1 MLHDVVD
8 DPGERTVDEL
18 LAAHAEQLA
27 AVVRAIGVETAANLA
42 GQPVATVAAVAD
54 GDHDAAGGL
63 DLETAATLLARADG
77 APPAD
82 TILAEARDALLFGMT
97 AGVLNVDAV
106 AGEVTADLEP
116 REVQGMV
123 EGRHPMKLR
132 EYAALQQVIE
142 GRTP

>member
-8 DPGERTVDEL
+8 EPGEHTMDEL

-27 AVVRAIGVETAANLA
+27 AVVRAIGVETAAEIA
-42 GQPVATVAAVAD
+42 RKPVAALADGNSVAA
-54 GDHDAAGGL
+54 GDL
-63 DLETAATLLARADG
+63 DLETAAALLARADG

-97 AGVLNVDAV
+97 AGVLNVDVV
-106 AGEVTADLEP
+106 AGEVAADLEP

-123 EGRHPMKLR
+123 EGRHPMTLR
-132 EYAALQQVIE
+132 QYAALQRVIE